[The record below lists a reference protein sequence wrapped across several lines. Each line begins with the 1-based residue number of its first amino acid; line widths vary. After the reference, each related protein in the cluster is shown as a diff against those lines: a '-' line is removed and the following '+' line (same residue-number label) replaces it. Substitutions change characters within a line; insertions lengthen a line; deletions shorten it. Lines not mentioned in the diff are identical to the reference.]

1 MNNYNSQI
9 EKFEVIKKMD
19 YNLKMKKCLQLT
31 NTHCRMR

>member
-19 YNLKMKKCLQLT
+19 YNLKMCLQLT